1 MNNLSMAFKNL
12 RKNFSFYALY
22 LLSVSLVIMVYFA
35 FTSFSMNSVMLE
47 KISGDGRVE
56 SMCNV
61 ISVFLVAFV
70 IFYMSYSNRFFLRRR
85 TKELGIYAL
94 LGYRKSKM
102 LSLLVSENILIGCG
116 SLIVGLVL
124 GAITHKG
131 IVYGTTTLLNL
142 SIDNAKIHF
151 FNLNAI
157 KNTVVFIFLIMCV
170 MAISNAFFLFRTSLM
185 DLVRFEKSAEK
196 RMKFKKAPAIFGFI
210 LIIVGYGLALDI
222 FRGADSLWFTV
233 GFYPTGLLTVLLI
246 VVGTVL
252 FIASFLPFAVQK
264 SKRHKKTFYTETKI
278 VTAPNFIYRIRSNAK
293 TLIMLTLLSAA
304 TLTVSSVMAL
314 SLFYPIAA
322 VARIAPSELEF
333 RIEEEGQLN
342 NAKLLVS
349 QYAPDDSV
357 TYIQTDIYKVT
368 ASAEKLP
375 MEYSVGTSKG
385 SADNENILR
394 EAGFECISYS
404 QYISLLQAQ
413 GRNDIAG
420 KLSVLQDDECILIK
434 YQPNADGSD
443 ETGSIYSLNINDGS
457 IPLTVKA
464 TTLNNPIS
472 FANSI
477 GTMIVSDNVYEQIKS
492 GTVLENSIVSINGKG
507 IEDNEN
513 LFENMSNL
521 LSNSP
526 YLQGHSHRVNEIMSA
541 SSSTFLLIGFL
552 VVLFFIATG
561 SILYFNN
568 ISAVSDSKA
577 DYEILSKMGYSNRKL
592 KRILRK
598 QVLTFFSIPF
608 LFGLIDC
615 IFATIVYKTGLM
627 QNLLGN
633 TITLYFPTMIAIALT
648 ASIYFIYY
656 FITVH
661 TCYKTVLKG

>member
-1 MNNLSMAFKNL
+1 MNTISMAFKNL

-22 LLSVSLVIMVYFA
+22 ILSVSLVITVYFA
-35 FTSFSMNSVMLE
+35 FTSFSMNNVMLE

-56 SMCNV
+56 SMCKV
-61 ISVFLVAFV
+61 ISVFLIAFV

-94 LGYRKSKM
+94 LGYRRERI
-102 LSLLVSENILIGCG
+102 LSLLISENIITGIFALAM
-116 SLIVGLVL
+116 GLVL
-124 GAITHKG
+124 GAVMHKG
-131 IVYGTTTLLNL
+131 IVFGTTVLLNL
-142 SIDNAKIHF
+142 SVDNAKIPFFHF
-151 FNLNAI
+151 PAI
-157 KNTVVFIFLIMCV
+157 ADTIVFILGVLFVL
-170 MAISNAFFLFRTSLM
+170 ALSNARFLFKTSLM
-185 DLVRFEKSAEK
+185 DLVRFEKSAER
-196 RMKFKKAPAIFGFI
+196 RMKFRKIPALSGFI

-222 FRGADSLWFTV
+222 FRGNASLWFSV
-233 GFYPTGLLTVLLI
+233 GFYPTGLMTAMLI
-246 VVGTVL
+246 VAGTVL
-252 FIASFLPFAVQK
+252 FIASFLPYAAQK

-278 VTAPNFIYRIRSNAK
+278 VTVPNFIYRIRSNAK

-333 RIEEEGQLN
+333 RIEEEGQLSG
-342 NAKLLVS
+342 AKLLVS

-385 SADNENILR
+385 SADNENIFR

-404 QYISLLQAQ
+404 QYVSLLQAQ
-413 GRNDIAG
+413 RRNDIVA
-420 KLSVLQDDECILIK
+420 KLSVLQDDECILVK
-434 YQPNADGSD
+434 YQPNADGSN

>member
-1 MNNLSMAFKNL
+1 
-12 RKNFSFYALY
+12 
-22 LLSVSLVIMVYFA
+22 
-35 FTSFSMNSVMLE
+35 MNSVMLE

-56 SMCNV
+56 TMCNV
-61 ISVFLVAFV
+61 ISVFLMAFV

-85 TKELGIYAL
+85 TKELGVYAL
-94 LGYRKSKM
+94 LGYRKTTV
-102 LSLLVSENILIGCG
+102 LSLLTTENLLVCFGAF
-116 SLIVGLVL
+116 IVGILL
-124 GAITHKG
+124 GSFFHKG
-131 IVYGTTTLLNL
+131 IVFGITKLLDL
-142 SIDNAKIHF
+142 SINNSEIPF
-151 FNLNAI
+151 FNINAI
-157 KNTVVFIFLIMCV
+157 VKTACFIS
-170 MAISNAFFLFRTSLM
+170 AIVIVLMLSNSRFLFKTSLM
-185 DLVRFEKSAEK
+185 GLVRFEKSAERK
-196 RMKFKKAPAIFGFI
+196 IKFHAIPAIIGFCCII
-210 LIIVGYGLALDI
+210 LGYVLALDI
-222 FRGADSLWFTV
+222 LRGVKSVWFTI
-233 GFYPTGLLTVLLI
+233 GYTPIAMLTLVL
-246 VVGTVL
+246 VVLGTIL
-252 FIASFLPFAVQK
+252 FIAFFLPFVVQK
-264 SKRHKKTFYTETKI
+264 SKNNKQKFYTETKI
-278 VTAPNFIYRIRSNAK
+278 ITSPNFIYRMRSNSK

-322 VARIAPSELEF
+322 VARMAPSELEF
-333 RIEEEGQLN
+333 RIEEDRQLN
-342 NAKLLVS
+342 DAKLLVS
-349 QYAPDDSV
+349 QYAPDNSV

-385 SADNENILR
+385 SADNEKIFR

-404 QYISLLQAQ
+404 QYVSLLQAQ
-413 GRNDIAG
+413 GRNDIASE
-420 KLSVLQDDECILIK
+420 LSVLQDDECILVK

-443 ETGSIYSLNINDGS
+443 ETGSIYSLNINNGN
-457 IPLTVKA
+457 IPLTVKE

-472 FANSI
+472 FANSV

-492 GTVLENSIVSINGKG
+492 STALESSIISINGEV
-507 IEDNEN
+507 IEDNEK
-513 LFENMSNL
+513 LFDSMSDL
-521 LSNSP
+521 LNSSP

-541 SSSTFLLIGFL
+541 NSSTFLLIGFL

-598 QVLTFFSIPF
+598 QILTFFGVPF

-633 TITLYFPTMIAIALT
+633 TITLYFPTMIAVALT
-648 ASIYFIYY
+648 TLIYSIYY

-661 TCYKTVLKG
+661 SCYKTVLKI

>member
-22 LLSVSLVIMVYFA
+22 LLSVSLVITVYFA
-35 FTSFSMNSVMLE
+35 FKSFSMNSVMLE

-124 GAITHKG
+124 GAIMHKG
-131 IVYGTTTLLNL
+131 IVYGTTALLNL

-196 RMKFKKAPAIFGFI
+196 RMKFKKVPAIFGFI

-222 FRGADSLWFTV
+222 FRGSDSLWFTV
-233 GFYPTGLLTVLLI
+233 GFYPTGLLTAMLI

-252 FIASFLPFAVQK
+252 FIAYFLPFAVQK
-264 SKRHKKTFYTETKI
+264 SKQHKKTFYTETKI
-278 VTAPNFIYRIRSNAK
+278 VTAPNFIYRIRSNAR

-420 KLSVLQDDECILIK
+420 KLSVLQDDECILVK

-477 GTMIVSDNVYEQIKS
+477 GTMILSDNVYEQIKS
-492 GTVLENSIVSINGKG
+492 DTVLENSIVSINGEG
-507 IEDNEN
+507 IGDNEN
-513 LFENMSNL
+513 LFEDMSNL

-577 DYEILSKMGYSNRKL
+577 DYEILGKMGYSNRKL

-627 QNLLGN
+627 QDLLGN

>member
-22 LLSVSLVIMVYFA
+22 LLSVSLVITVYFA

-56 SMCNV
+56 SMCNA

-70 IFYMSYSNRFFLRRR
+70 VFYMSYSNGFFLRRR

-94 LGYRKSKM
+94 LGYRKSRM

-124 GAITHKG
+124 GAIMHKG
-131 IVYGTTTLLNL
+131 IVYGTTALLNL
-142 SIDNAKIHF
+142 SIDNSEIPF
-151 FNLNAI
+151 FNFDAI
-157 KNTVVFIFLIMCV
+157 TNTVVFIFLIMFV
-170 MAISNAFFLFRTSLM
+170 MAISNALFLFKTSLM

-196 RMKFKKAPAIFGFI
+196 RMIFKKTPAIFGFI
-210 LIIVGYGLALDI
+210 LIIIGYGLALDI
-222 FRGADSLWFTV
+222 FRGSDSLWFTV
-233 GFYPTGLLTVLLI
+233 GFYPTGLLTAMLI
-246 VVGTVL
+246 AAGTVL
-252 FIASFLPFAVQK
+252 FIASFLPYAVQK
-264 SKRHKKTFYTETKI
+264 SKQHKKTFYTETKI

-333 RIEEEGQLN
+333 RIEEEGQLSG
-342 NAKLLVS
+342 AKLLVS

-385 SADNENILR
+385 SADNENIFR
-394 EAGFECISYS
+394 EVGFECISYS

-420 KLSVLQDDECILIK
+420 KLSVLQGNECILVK

-443 ETGSIYSLNINDGS
+443 ETGSIYSLNINNGS

-472 FANSI
+472 FANSV
-477 GTMIVSDNVYEQIKS
+477 GTMIVSDNVYEQIKLS
-492 GTVLENSIVSINGKG
+492 TALESSIISINGEV
-507 IEDNEN
+507 IEDNEK
-513 LFENMSNL
+513 LFEGMRNL
-521 LSNSP
+521 LNNSP

-615 IFATIVYKTGLM
+615 IFATIVYKTELM